1 MRLLRILKN
10 DCQRAFGSKAF
21 LLCTLAVPVFILVT
35 VGQEI
40 TFLENNSLL
49 FTLDD
54 VLYFKGLGILLV
66 QIIPLFPF
74 SLAFARDWQDGATRY
89 SIIRSGP
96 TPYIL
101 SKFLVSMISAFS
113 SLLLGIMLS
122 VPLLKAFFPQLSY
135 IPEYMEF
142 DIFYN
147 QLVMGGHP
155 FLGYLSYS
163 VHYALAACICA
174 ACAVWFS
181 TYVPNPFAVIAAP
194 MAIFF
199 FIGRFTF
206 LITIPRIIDPD
217 FWLLAAYTGNYPFL
231 HRIGV
236 VVVLC
241 GLMCFGTIRQ
251 MKRRVLYG

>member
-10 DCQRAFGSKAF
+10 DCERAFGSKAF
-21 LLCTLAVPVFILVT
+21 WLCTLAVPVFIL
-35 VGQEI
+35 I
-40 TFLENNSLL
+40 TIAQQISFYGANSLL
-49 FTLDD
+49 FAVDSTL
-54 VLYFKGLGILLV
+54 YGHGLDILLV

-89 SIIRSGP
+89 YTIRSGP

-101 SKFLVSMISAFS
+101 SKFLVAMASAFL
-113 SLLLGIMLS
+113 SLLLGILLS
-122 VPLLKAFFPQLSY
+122 FPLVKAFFPQLPY

-155 FLGYLSYS
+155 VLGYLSFS

-181 TYVPNPFAVIAAP
+181 TYVPNPFAAAAAP

-199 FIGRFTF
+199 FIGRFNF

-217 FWLLAAYTGNYPFL
+217 FWLLAVYTGNYPFL

-236 VVVLC
+236 ALVLC

-251 MKRRVLYG
+251 MKRRVLHG